1 MTTRSTDSTDA
12 PHAQAVKDS
21 HFDLVVLG
29 GGSAAF
35 AAAIKADE
43 LGAKVALVEREV
55 IGGTCLNRGC
65 VPSKHLIRV
74 AELYRLMRYPP
85 MAGVEAQGAR
95 LHWAAVIEHKRR
107 LLEEG
112 RKVKYW
118 DVLAAHPKVT
128 YLQGNAG
135 FLSQTELRVNG
146 STLTAP
152 KFIVATGASTAVP
165 PIEGIEKVRYLT
177 STEAL
182 DLKDLPRSMLVIGA
196 NAVGLELAQ
205 LFARVGVQVTVH
217 EVAGRIAPYEE
228 PEISGALQQV
238 LIEEGLTICTC
249 STVLAARQEGRDI
262 ALQARMPDGT
272 SKEFAAETLLLA
284 TGRWPNT
291 QGLGLERVGVA
302 LTKRGGIQVDDGMRT
317 SAPNILAAGDC
328 VDCACPSQFVY
339 VAATQGAAAAQN
351 ALDDCCHRK
360 VDYSVIPHAI
370 FTSPEVASVGVTEEQ
385 AKAQSLNVRT
395 SLLDFRWVP
404 RAWLSHEERGLIKI
418 VAEARSWRIVGVHLM
433 APHAGELI
441 HEATLAVKHRLTV
454 HDVID
459 TFHVYPTLSEALRI
473 CAQGFFKD
481 ATKLSCC
488 AE

>member
-1 MTTRSTDSTDA
+1 
-12 PHAQAVKDS
+12 
-21 HFDLVVLG
+21 
-29 GGSAAF
+29 
-35 AAAIKADE
+35 
-43 LGAKVALVEREV
+43 
-55 IGGTCLNRGC
+55 
-65 VPSKHLIRV
+65 
-74 AELYRLMRYPP
+74 
-85 MAGVEAQGAR
+85 MAGVEAQGVR
-95 LHWAAVIEHKRR
+95 LDWAAVIEHKRR

-128 YLQGNAG
+128 YVQGDAE

-146 STLTAP
+146 STVTAP
-152 KFIVATGASTAVP
+152 KFIVATGASPAVP
-165 PIEGIEKVRYLT
+165 AIEGIEKVRHLT
-177 STEAL
+177 SAEAL
-182 DLKDLPRSMLVIGA
+182 DLKDLPRSMLVVGA

-228 PEISGALQQV
+228 PEISEALEQV
-238 LIEEGLTICTC
+238 LIEEGLAICTC
-249 STVLAARQEGRDI
+249 STVLAAWQEGCDVV
-262 ALQARMPDGT
+262 LQARMPDGT
-272 SKEFAAETLLLA
+272 AKKFAAEALLMA
-284 TGRWPNT
+284 TGRRPNT
-291 QGLGLERVGVA
+291 HGLGLERVGVT
-302 LTKRGGIQVDDGMRT
+302 LTKRGGIQVDDEMRT
-317 SAPNILAAGDC
+317 TAPHIWAAGDC

-339 VAATQGAAAAQN
+339 VAATQGAVAAYN
-351 ALDDCCHRK
+351 ALDDCCRRT

-370 FTSPEVASVGVTEEQ
+370 FTNPEVASVGLTEEQ
-385 AKAQSLNVRT
+385 AKAQGLSVRT

-418 VAEARSWRIVGVHLM
+418 VAEERSWRMVGIHLM

-454 HDVID
+454 HDVIE
-459 TFHVYPTLSEALRI
+459 TFHVYPTLSEAVRI